1 MAERPNSFYE
11 TKTNTYV
18 SMLPRQTAPP
28 PASSVRSHKAD
39 LAHGID
45 LYKFPGVLLYLANPQ
60 QLTSSAYNLTDVIV
74 FKK

>member
-1 MAERPNSFYE
+1 MAERPNSFYK

-28 PASSVRSHKAD
+28 PASIVRSHKAV

-45 LYKFPGVLLYLANPQ
+45 LSKFPGVLLYLASPQ
-60 QLTSSAYNLTDVIV
+60 QLTSSAYNLPDAIV